1 MANDIWQHINFK
13 RATREHRENAALWML
28 DHLEALPELM
38 SALLHGLNESRT
50 NADSDSSDET
60 HSIKAA
66 YILEMMAI
74 KTLGAVAEQLPELAC
89 SLTQFRSDS
98 IQRALLHIMNL
109 WLSEHQTAGA
119 LKPQVVECLTEHCF
133 DKLIQKPE
141 AAVAVQAHAMSCLS
155 HLSHKN
161 PWIKEPL
168 ADILIK
174 NMPHQSPGYRARA
187 RHILQDLNQE

>member
-1 MANDIWQHINFK
+1 MALDIWQHINFK
-13 RATREHRENAALWML
+13 RATREHREKAALWML
-28 DHLEALPELM
+28 NDLEALPELM
-38 SALLHGLNESRT
+38 SALYAGLDESGIK
-50 NADSDSSDET
+50 ADSDSSDQALST
-60 HSIKAA
+60 KAA

-74 KTLGAVAEQLPELAC
+74 KNLEAVADQLTELAC
-89 SLTQFRSDS
+89 HLPKFKSDS

-109 WLSEHQTAGA
+109 WLS
-119 LKPQVVECLTEHCF
+119 KPKTISELDENIIEGLTEHCF

-155 HLSHKN
+155 HLSHN
-161 PWIKEPL
+161 NSWIKEPL

-187 RHILQDLNQE
+187 RHIIKELNLE